1 MPKEKKKELQVA
13 EDLFV
18 NKFWTAKAIAEFL
31 NLQENTV
38 SKWRNKY
45 GWDKMQEETIN
56 NPVKMKRLIA
66 AQMLLIA
73 QGEKSN
79 IDADALAKMFKVYE
93 GISDKINPG
102 IVAAIIKLL
111 DEFTVKE
118 NPELALKTLDN
129 NKKFLIHIINTYG

>member
-31 NLQENTV
+31 NVQENTV
-38 SKWRNKY
+38 GKWRAKY
-45 GWDKMQEETIN
+45 KWDKLQEETIN

-66 AQMLLIA
+66 GQMLLIA

-102 IVAAIIKLL
+102 ITAAIIKLL
-111 DEFTVKE
+111 DEFTAKE
-118 NPELALKTLDN
+118 NPQLALQTLEN